1 MSSWFK
7 DIGPGTLVAAA
18 FIGPGTVTMCTLAG
32 VQSGYALLWAMVL
45 SIGATIVLQE
55 AAARTSLITGK
66 NLATVI
72 TTHLHRPI
80 VKNIIVI
87 IIFSG
92 ILIGNTAYEAGNISG
107 AVLGMNAVL
116 GNNIAAYYPLIIG
129 IIAFLLLNSGSYK
142 VIEKVLIALVL
153 IMSTAFMITAILTQP
168 DLTELFKGL
177 LIPKMA
183 RDEILIVIGLIGTTV
198 VPYNLFLHSS
208 LVNEKWS
215 DQKDLK
221 KVRKDLFVSVSLGG
235 LVSLAII
242 ISAGSIQGQS
252 ITSGAD
258 LGAGLAS
265 FLGDKAKYLVGIG
278 LFAAGITS
286 AITAP
291 LAASYVAESLFGWDK
306 NLGGIKFKS
315 IWAGI
320 LVIGVL
326 FSSIGFKPIEII
338 KFAQI
343 ANGLLLP
350 CMAILLFW
358 IVNQSNVLSTYKNN
372 MTQNLILGFIILITI
387 LLGAKGMLTL
397 L

>member
-168 DLTELFKGL
+168 ALTELFKGL

-215 DQKDLK
+215 AKDDLK
-221 KVRKDLFVSVSLGG
+221 KVRKDLIVSVSLGG
-235 LVSLAII
+235 VVSLAII

>member
-129 IIAFLLLNSGSYK
+129 IIAFLLLTSGSSK
-142 VIEKVLIALVL
+142 VIEKVLTALVL

-215 DQKDLK
+215 AKDDLK
-221 KVRKDLFVSVSLGG
+221 KVRKDLIVSVSLGG
-235 LVSLAII
+235 VVSLAII

>member
-168 DLTELFKGL
+168 ALTELFKGL

-235 LVSLAII
+235 VVSLAII